1 MKIKDSIVQFV
12 CYETSMNTEEFVV
25 QWERFTKRFLSKG
38 IEVSLQEQAVVKN
51 KFRFVSRNVW
61 PQDSFQ
67 FVFMEGR
74 LSHNFPEG
82 HVKVVEAGGYTPLQ
96 IECARAKSD
105 TIKVLVFAKN
115 PQTDID
121 AYKNITG
128 YRHLNIYEAY
138 YESCKYVYIFEYFVK
153 ESALIGFKEQLDA
166 QTSLTEIGV
175 YKEYGMVAV

>member
-12 CYETSMNTEEFVV
+12 CYETNMNTEEFVV

-38 IEVSLQEQAVVKN
+38 IEVTLQEQMAGKN
-51 KFRFVSRNVW
+51 KFKFVSRNVW

-96 IECARAKSD
+96 IECSRAKAD
-105 TIKVLVFAKN
+105 TVKILVFSRN
-115 PQTDID
+115 PQTDIE
-121 AYKNITG
+121 AYKKMPG

-153 ESALIGFKEQLDA
+153 ESTAGIFKEQLDL
-166 QTSLTEIGV
+166 QSHLTEIGV
-175 YKEYGMVAV
+175 YKEYAMVAV

>member
-1 MKIKDSIVQFV
+1 MKIKDTIVQFV
-12 CYETSMNTEEFVV
+12 CYETSMNTEAFVV
-25 QWERFTKRFLSKG
+25 QWERFTKRFLNKG
-38 IEVSLQEQAVVKN
+38 IEVTLQEQILVKN

-96 IECARAKSD
+96 IECNHAKAD
-105 TIKVLVFAKN
+105 TIKIIVFAKS

-121 AYKNITG
+121 AYKKITG

-138 YESCKYVYIFEYFVK
+138 YESCKYAYIFEFFVK
-153 ESALIGFKEQLDA
+153 EAGADDFRKQLDL
-166 QTSLTEIGV
+166 QNNLVEVGV
-175 YKEYGMVAV
+175 YKEYAMLAV

>member
-12 CYETSMNTEEFVV
+12 CYETNMNTEEFVV

-38 IEVSLQEQAVVKN
+38 IEVTLQEQMAVKN
-51 KFRFVSRNVW
+51 KFKFVSRNVW

-96 IECARAKSD
+96 VECNRAKGD
-105 TIKVLVFAKN
+105 LIKVLVFAKN
-115 PQTDID
+115 PQTDIEI
-121 AYKNITG
+121 YKKIPG
-128 YRHLNIYEAY
+128 YQHLNIYEAY

-153 ESALIGFKEQLDA
+153 ESDVVSFKTELDL
-166 QTSLTEIGV
+166 QSTLTETGV
-175 YKEYGMVAV
+175 YKEYTMVAV